1 MRIRAA
7 VLSVVLALTLTGC
20 ATTSVK
26 ATEAPIPSD
35 ATLDRAVGFM
45 NDVDTFIDQTES
57 GAPGLA
63 FDTLD
68 SIDAQLENF
77 GKGPVSKEMPA
88 FYDAALGWRAALDK
102 ALEADD
108 GVMADRALDDL
119 NAAKS
124 ALRAEVDRA
133 LDAAG
138 K

>member
-1 MRIRAA
+1 MEAA
-7 VLSVVLALTLTGC
+7 ETPL
-20 ATTSVK
+20 
-26 ATEAPIPSD
+26 PSD

-45 NDVDTFIDQTES
+45 NDVDEFVGQTES
-57 GAPGLA
+57 GSPGLA
-63 FDTLD
+63 FDTLN

-77 GKGPVSKEMPA
+77 GKGPVSEEMPV
-88 FYDAALGWRAALDK
+88 FFDAALAWRSALDT

-108 GVMADRALDDL
+108 GVMTDRALDDL
-119 NAAKS
+119 AAAKS

>member
-7 VLSVVLALTLTGC
+7 VLFIVLTLALAGC
-20 ATTSVK
+20 ASVSVE
-26 ATEAPIPSD
+26 ATETPLPSD

-45 NDVDTFIDQTES
+45 NDVDEFVEQAES
-57 GAPGLA
+57 GSPGLA

-102 ALEADD
+102 ALDADD

>member
-1 MRIRAA
+1 MRIRVA
-7 VLSVVLALTLTGC
+7 VLFAAIAFMLTGC
-20 ATTSVK
+20 AGVSVE
-26 ATEAPIPSD
+26 ATETPLPSD
-35 ATLDRAVGFM
+35 ATFKRAVGFM
-45 NDVDTFIDQTES
+45 NDVDEFVEQAES
-57 GAPGLA
+57 GSPGLA

-77 GKGPVSKEMPA
+77 GKGPVSSEMPA
-88 FYDAALGWRAALDK
+88 FYDAALTWRTALDK

-108 GVMADRALDDL
+108 GVMTDRALDDL